1 MNIVNKSTFLRSFN
15 RGLLTKMLT
24 PMLPEIQMILNRDGQ
39 RGTHGPIQIDLEN
52 NSYHAVHSYIKSN
65 TTGPELSDAYQEAF
79 PKTGRPMAAVRECL
93 KQTSLLLQQE
103 SWPYCQ
109 EGPPCR
115 RPNCSN
121 RADITLNY
129 VESLSNLPQQFMGQK
144 LFSLP
149 LMVMEV
155 EGSQAKWGI
164 VDQQAKAM
172 REVLVS
178 LAVMPECYLIFIYP
192 KGIEIWKAE
201 RNPARCC
208 IDVTAERIEVNDQ
221 DRTIRQVLEY
231 FLKRIFE
238 IIAHQAC
245 RILPLIE
252 YNLQCLRRNR
262 QVLATGHIRNLW
274 MGDCCEDC
282 YVLPTIRSAAGL
294 LNVNGPYE
302 LDWEGLPPTRR
313 PDNGARPSASGVAV
327 AVVTTRA
334 VTVAKRSGRGGRA
347 GKGAKKQDKSEDKD
361 DEDMQT

>member
-1 MNIVNKSTFLRSFN
+1 
-15 RGLLTKMLT
+15 
-24 PMLPEIQMILNRDGQ
+24 MLPEIQTILNRDGQ
-39 RGTHGPIQIDLEN
+39 RGTNGPIQIDLEN
-52 NSYHAVHSYIKSN
+52 DSYHAVHSFIKSN

-79 PKTGRPMAAVRECL
+79 PKTGRHKAGVRECL

-103 SWPYCQ
+103 SWPYCT

-121 RADITLNY
+121 RADITVNY
-129 VESLSNLPQQFMGQK
+129 VESLSNLPHQFMGQK

-155 EGSQAKWGI
+155 EGSQEKWGK

-201 RNPARCC
+201 RNPGRCC

-221 DRTIRQVLEY
+221 DRTIRQALEY

-245 RILPLIE
+245 RIMPLIE

-262 QVLATGHIRNLW
+262 QVLATGHTRNLW
-274 MGDCCEDC
+274 TGDCCEDC
-282 YVLPTIRSAAGL
+282 YVLATIRSAAGL
-294 LNVNGPYE
+294 LNVNGPYM

-313 PDNGARPSASGVAV
+313 PDNGARPGAAGGVAV
-327 AVVTTRA
+327 AVVTTRTLPA
-334 VTVAKRSGRGGRA
+334 GRRSQRGGRA
-347 GKGAKKQDKSEDKD
+347 VKKQDKSEEED
-361 DEDMQT
+361 DEDMQS